1 MDYNDRL
8 RQVRTFIDG
17 EWDNV
22 DLLLNAMKEDL
33 GQKMLMTKPNEQEAR
48 EELYYTAKA
57 IDAFAIKLQECIN
70 VCKSDQGDY

>member
-8 RQVRTFIDG
+8 KEVKAFMDG

-22 DLLLNAMKEDL
+22 ELLLGSMKEDL
-33 GQKMLMTKPNEQEAR
+33 GQKMLMTKPDEQSVR

-57 IDAFAIKLQECIN
+57 IDAFAVKLQECIN
-70 VCKSDQGDY
+70 VCKSNQGDN